1 MFTLNQGFKGYSLRR
16 HLGDSLSF
24 IIFDPWRM
32 QPMSSSD
39 SSSSA
44 LPDTLLSP
52 TAASR
57 QQIRQAVRQQRRL
70 LTPEQQ
76 SRFAQQASERIMAHP
91 KIIQAES
98 VAVFLSFDGE
108 LDTHPLIQQ
117 MWLQG
122 KRVYLPVLHP
132 FRTGYLLFLRY
143 APDTKLVRNRLK
155 IMEPCLDIRH
165 VLPLPQLDV
174 LLTPL
179 VAFDHQ
185 GQRLGMGGG
194 FYDRTLQYRNQMSR
208 GPYPIGLAHDCQQVD
223 ALPMESWDI
232 PLPEIIT
239 PSRHW
244 QWKTR

>member
-1 MFTLNQGFKGYSLRR
+1 
-16 HLGDSLSF
+16 
-24 IIFDPWRM
+24 
-32 QPMSSSD
+32 MSSSD
-39 SSSSA
+39 SSI
-44 LPDTLLSP
+44 LPDTSFSS

-57 QQIRQAVRQQRRL
+57 QQIRQAVRQRRRL

-76 SRFAQQASERIMAHP
+76 ARFAQQVCECVVAHP
-91 KIIQAES
+91 KVIQADS

-108 LDTHPLIQQ
+108 LDTIPLIQQ
-117 MWLQG
+117 LWQQG

-132 FRTGYLLFLRY
+132 FRAGHLLFLRY
-143 APDTKLVRNRLK
+143 APDTELVRNRLK
-155 IMEPCLDIRH
+155 IMEPRLDVRQ
-165 VLPLPQLDV
+165 VLPLPQLDI

-194 FYDRTLQYRNQMSR
+194 FYDRTLQYRRHTDS
-208 GPYPIGLAHDCQQVD
+208 GPYPMGLAHDCQQVD
-223 ALPMESWDI
+223 ELPVESWDI

-244 QWKTR
+244 QWNTR

>member
-1 MFTLNQGFKGYSLRR
+1 
-16 HLGDSLSF
+16 
-24 IIFDPWRM
+24 
-32 QPMSSSD
+32 MSSSD

-44 LPDTLLSP
+44 LPDTSLSS

-57 QQIRQAVRQQRRL
+57 QQIRLAVRQQRRL

-76 SRFAQQASERIMAHP
+76 SRFAQQASERVMAHP
-91 KIIQAES
+91 KIIRADS

-108 LDTHPLIQQ
+108 LDTSPLIQQ
-117 MWLQG
+117 LWQQE

-143 APDTKLVRNRLK
+143 ARDTELVRNRLK
-155 IMEPCLDIRH
+155 IMEPCLDVRH

-179 VAFDHQ
+179 VAFDYQ

-194 FYDRTLQYRNQMSR
+194 FYDRTLQYRNYTSR

-223 ALPMESWDI
+223 ALPVESWDI

-239 PSRHW
+239 PSCHW
-244 QWKTR
+244 QWNTR

>member
-1 MFTLNQGFKGYSLRR
+1 
-16 HLGDSLSF
+16 
-24 IIFDPWRM
+24 
-32 QPMSSSD
+32 MSSSD
-39 SSSSA
+39 SSIS
-44 LPDTLLSP
+44 PDTSLSS
-52 TAASR
+52 TTASR
-57 QQIRQAVRQQRRL
+57 QQIRQAVRQHRRL

-76 SRFAQQASERIMAHP
+76 ALFAQQACERVMAHP
-91 KIIQAES
+91 KIIRAES

-108 LDTHPLIQQ
+108 LDTSPLIQQ
-117 MWLQG
+117 LWQQG

-132 FRTGYLLFLRY
+132 FRAGHLLFLRY
-143 APDTKLVRNRLK
+143 APDTELVRNRLK
-155 IMEPCLDIRH
+155 IMEPCLDVRQ
-165 VLPLPQLDV
+165 VLPLPQLDI

-223 ALPMESWDI
+223 ALPVESWDI

-244 QWKTR
+244 QWSTR

>member
-1 MFTLNQGFKGYSLRR
+1 
-16 HLGDSLSF
+16 
-24 IIFDPWRM
+24 
-32 QPMSSSD
+32 MSSSD
-39 SSSSA
+39 SSTS
-44 LPDTLLSP
+44 PDTSLSS
-52 TAASR
+52 TTASR
-57 QQIRQAVRQQRRL
+57 QRIRQAVRQHRRL
-70 LTPEQQ
+70 LTSEQQ
-76 SRFAQQASERIMAHP
+76 ALFAQQACERVMAHP
-91 KIIQAES
+91 KIIRAES

-108 LDTHPLIQQ
+108 LDTSPLIQQ
-117 MWLQG
+117 LWQQG

-132 FRTGYLLFLRY
+132 FRAGHLLFLRY
-143 APDTKLVRNRLK
+143 ASDTELVRNRLK
-155 IMEPCLDIRH
+155 IMEPCLDVRQ
-165 VLPLPQLDV
+165 VLPLPQLDI

-223 ALPMESWDI
+223 ALPVESWDI

-244 QWKTR
+244 QWSTR